1 MLVLSRRVG
10 ESIVIGDD
18 VTITVLEFRG
28 EVVRIGVDAPRSVQV
43 RRQELLTELAET
55 NRAAASPQ
63 AEAVAGLTRLVA
75 GDRAR
80 PATRRQPPQPRS
92 QPPAPSSGAQPAT
105 GTPAA
110 GAQPPSAPRPG
121 PPKPRPPA
129 H

>member
-43 RRQELLTELAET
+43 RRQELLAELAET

-63 AEAVAGLTRLVA
+63 PDAVAGLTRLVA

-80 PATRRQPPQPRS
+80 PATGRQPT
-92 QPPAPSSGAQPAT
+92 QPPAQPTSGPQAT
-105 GTPAA
+105 S
-110 GAQPPSAPRPG
+110 AQPPGGPRPG

-129 H
+129 G